1 VSPPIGAL
9 VKFAITSSRG
19 AAGMRDA
26 RTFADWTLRP
36 RLLAVPGVSQVIVH
50 GGEIERIEVRPDPIR
65 MRQLGVT
72 LSDLIVAIRQSQAT
86 RGAGFAETANVRADV
101 QDESRLTLADA
112 DASLAALPVAKN
124 DESVVRLDQ
133 VADVVRAATPPVGAA
148 LYDGRDAVY
157 VQVNKLPAADTIE
170 VTRAVEDVIK
180 RSVRSLPAGSRIE
193 TPVFRQASFIDTSL
207 RSVGRAMAIGSIL
220 VIFVLVAFLRS
231 GRLAIISLTAIPL
244 SIVTAAFVLVSFG
257 ASINGLTLG
266 GLAIAVGEVVD
277 DAKRSAMAQV
287 REIEQHAREEG
298 EERARKIL
306 TIAIQR
312 VASEQTAESTV
323 SVFALPSEDM
333 KGRIIGREGRNIRA
347 FEATTGVNLIIDDTP
362 EAVVLS
368 SFDPVRREAARMT
381 LEKLVQDGRIHPA
394 RIEEIH
400 ERSLAEIEE
409 RVRRAGDDAVAEV
422 GITDVHPEMIKLL
435 GRLQYRTSYGQNVL
449 RHLVESAHIASSLA
463 AELGVDPKI
472 AKRGAFLHDIGK
484 AVTHEVEGSHAII
497 GAEIARR
504 MKEDPEVVHCIESHH
519 GEVEQRTVD
528 AVLAQIAD
536 SISGG
541 RPGARR
547 ESLETYVKRLER
559 LEEICT
565 AFPGVEKV
573 YAMQAGREV
582 RVLVQPEAVDDLTAQ
597 VIARDIAKQ
606 VEEELQYPGQI
617 RITVVRETRATEY
630 AR

>member
-1 VSPPIGAL
+1 MTP
-9 VKFAITSSRG
+9 
-19 AAGMRDA
+19 
-26 RTFADWTLRP
+26 
-36 RLLAVPGVSQVIVH
+36 VIV
-50 GGEIERIEVRPDPIR
+50 G
-65 MRQLGVT
+65 
-72 LSDLIVAIRQSQAT
+72 IVALLVGV
-86 RGAGFAETANVRADV
+86 GAGFLIRSRMAKSGARTIEAQAHQKLSQAQQDAEQVRRQAEQVLV
-101 QDESRLTLADA
+101 QSEQDAAQTLRRSLEEAKA
-112 DASLAALPVAKN
+112 DASQIRREAEEDVKARRDEIARLERRISEAEDEIRTRTTRLEARAQELEERDHTLA
-124 DESVVRLDQ
+124 E
-133 VADVVRAATPPVGAA
+133 VRARLEKAA
-148 LYDGRDAVY
+148 EQHRTQLERVAGMTTTEARD
-157 VQVNKLPAADTIE
+157 T
-170 VTRAVEDVIK
+170 
-180 RSVRSLPAGSRIE
+180 
-193 TPVFRQASFIDTSL
+193 
-207 RSVGRAMAIGSIL
+207 
-220 VIFVLVAFLRS
+220 LVA
-231 GRLAIISLTAIPL
+231 
-244 SIVTAAFVLVSFG
+244 
-257 ASINGLTLG
+257 N
-266 GLAIAVGEVVD
+266 VVD
-277 DAKRSAMAQV
+277 DAKRSAMTQV
-287 REIEQHAREEG
+287 REIEQRAREEG
-298 EERARKIL
+298 EERARKVL
-306 TIAIQR
+306 TVAIQR

-323 SVFALPSEDM
+323 AVFSLPSEDM

-347 FEATTGVNLIIDDTP
+347 FEAATGVNIIIDDTP

-368 SFDPVRREAARMT
+368 SFDPVRREAARLT
-381 LEKLVQDGRIHPA
+381 LEKLVADGRIHPA
-394 RIEEIH
+394 RIEEVH
-400 ERSLAEIEE
+400 ERSLAEIDE
-409 RVRRAGDDAVAEV
+409 RIRRAGEDAVAEV

-449 RHLVESAHIASSLA
+449 KHLVESSHIASSLA
-463 AELGVDPKI
+463 AEIGVDPTI

-519 GEVEQRTVD
+519 GEVEQRTIH

-559 LEEICT
+559 LEEICN
-565 AFPGVEKV
+565 AFEGVEKV

-582 RVLVQPEAVDDLTAQ
+582 RVLVQPEAIDDIQAQ

>member
-1 VSPPIGAL
+1 MTAVIVGLVAL
-9 VKFAITSSRG
+9 VVG
-19 AAGMRDA
+19 VAAGFLIRSSMAKSGARTIESQARQSLADAQQEGDQMRRQAEQVLVQSEQEAAQTLRRSLEEAKADAAQIRREAEEDVKARRDEIARLERRIGDAEEEIRGRTQRLDARADELEERDA
-26 RTFADWTLRP
+26 RLAEVRG
-36 RLLAVPGVSQVIVH
+36 RLEKAAEQHRTQL
-50 GGEIERIEVRPDPIR
+50 ERI
-65 MRQLGVT
+65 
-72 LSDLIVAIRQSQAT
+72 
-86 RGAGFAETANVRADV
+86 AGMTSAEAK
-101 QDESRLTLADA
+101 E
-112 DASLAALPVAKN
+112 AL
-124 DESVVRLDQ
+124 
-133 VADVVRAATPPVGAA
+133 
-148 LYDGRDAVY
+148 
-157 VQVNKLPAADTIE
+157 
-170 VTRAVEDVIK
+170 
-180 RSVRSLPAGSRIE
+180 
-193 TPVFRQASFIDTSL
+193 
-207 RSVGRAMAIGSIL
+207 
-220 VIFVLVAFLRS
+220 
-231 GRLAIISLTAIPL
+231 
-244 SIVTAAFVLVSFG
+244 
-257 ASINGLTLG
+257 
-266 GLAIAVGEVVD
+266 VGEVVD
-277 DAKRSAMAQV
+277 DAKRAAMAQV
-287 REIEQHAREEG
+287 REIEQRAREEG

-306 TIAIQR
+306 TVAIQR

-323 SVFALPSEDM
+323 AVFTLPGEDM

-347 FEATTGVNLIIDDTP
+347 FEAATGVNIIIDDTP

-368 SFDPVRREAARMT
+368 SFDPVRREAARLT
-381 LEKLVQDGRIHPA
+381 LEKLVADGRIHPA
-394 RIEEIH
+394 RIEEVH
-400 ERSLAEIEE
+400 ERSLAEIDE
-409 RVRRAGDDAVAEV
+409 RIRRAGEDAVADV

-449 RHLVESAHIASSLA
+449 KHLVESAHIASSLA
-463 AELGVDPKI
+463 AEIGIEPTI

-519 GEVEQRTVD
+519 GEVEQRTIH

-559 LEEICT
+559 LEEICGS
-565 AFPGVEKV
+565 FEGVEKV

-582 RVLVQPEAVDDLTAQ
+582 RVLVQPEAVDDVQAQ

-617 RITVVRETRATEY
+617 RITVVRETRATEF

>member
-1 VSPPIGAL
+1 MAPVIVGVVAL
-9 VKFAITSSRG
+9 LVG
-19 AAGMRDA
+19 VAAGFLIRVSMAQSSARSIEAQASRKLVEAEQKLVQADQESAQVLRSSLEDA
-26 RTFADWTLRP
+26 KAQAAQIRREAEDDVKARREEIARLERRIAGSEDELRTRTQKL
-36 RLLAVPGVSQVIVH
+36 
-50 GGEIERIEVRPDPIR
+50 
-65 MRQLGVT
+65 
-72 LSDLIVAIRQSQAT
+72 
-86 RGAGFAETANVRADV
+86 
-101 QDESRLTLADA
+101 DA
-112 DASLAALPVAKN
+112 
-124 DESVVRLDQ
+124 
-133 VADVVRAATPPVGAA
+133 
-148 LYDGRDAVY
+148 
-157 VQVNKLPAADTIE
+157 
-170 VTRAVEDVIK
+170 RAVELEERDEK
-180 RSVRSLPAGSRIE
+180 LAEVRVRLEKAAEQHRAQLE
-193 TPVFRQASFIDTSL
+193 RVARMTSTEA
-207 RSVGRAMAIGSIL
+207 RD
-220 VIFVLVAFLRS
+220 
-231 GRLAIISLTAIPL
+231 
-244 SIVTAAFVLVSFG
+244 VLVSE
-257 ASINGLTLG
+257 I
-266 GLAIAVGEVVD
+266 VD
-277 DAKRSAMAQV
+277 DAKRSAMAEV
-287 REIEQHAREEG
+287 REIEQRAREDG

-368 SFDPVRREAARMT
+368 SFDPVRREAARLT

-394 RIEEIH
+394 RIEEVH
-400 ERSLAEIEE
+400 ERSLAEIDE
-409 RVRRAGDDAVAEV
+409 RVRRAGEDAVADV
-422 GITDVHPEMIKLL
+422 GITAIHPEMVKLL

-449 RHLVESAHIASSLA
+449 KHLVESAHIASSLS
-463 AELGVDPKI
+463 AELGLDPSI

-484 AVTHEVEGSHAII
+484 AVTHEIEGSHAII

-519 GEVEQRTVD
+519 GEVEQRSIH

-559 LEEICT
+559 LEEICN
-565 AFPGVEKV
+565 AFEGVEKV

-582 RVLVQPEAVDDLTAQ
+582 RVLVQPEHVDDMQAQ
-597 VIARDIAKQ
+597 IIARDIAKQ

-617 RITVVRETRATEY
+617 KITVVRETRATEF

>member
-1 VSPPIGAL
+1 MIPVLIGLAGLGIGVAIGFVVRKTMAASNAQSIETRAQKLLLEAEREADSATKQAL
-9 VKFAITSSRG
+9 QETKAEVAAIRRDVEEDVRARREEVARLERRMTEGEEDLRTKTAKVEARSAELAEREEKLTYVREQLEKATEVHRAQLEKIAAMTSSE
-19 AAGMRDA
+19 ARDHLMA
-26 RTFADWTLRP
+26 
-36 RLLAVPGVSQVIVH
+36 QIV
-50 GGEIERIEVRPDPIR
+50 
-65 MRQLGVT
+65 
-72 LSDLIVAIRQSQAT
+72 
-86 RGAGFAETANVRADV
+86 
-101 QDESRLTLADA
+101 DE
-112 DASLAALPVAKN
+112 AK
-124 DESVVRLDQ
+124 
-133 VADVVRAATPPVGAA
+133 RAAM
-148 LYDGRDAVY
+148 
-157 VQVNKLPAADTIE
+157 
-170 VTRAVEDVIK
+170 
-180 RSVRSLPAGSRIE
+180 S
-193 TPVFRQASFIDTSL
+193 
-207 RSVGRAMAIGSIL
+207 
-220 VIFVLVAFLRS
+220 
-231 GRLAIISLTAIPL
+231 
-244 SIVTAAFVLVSFG
+244 
-257 ASINGLTLG
+257 
-266 GLAIAVGEVVD
+266 
-277 DAKRSAMAQV
+277 QV
-287 REIEQHAREEG
+287 REIEQRAREDG
-298 EERARKIL
+298 EERARKIV

-381 LEKLVQDGRIHPA
+381 LEKLVADGRIHPA

-400 ERSLAEIEE
+400 ERSLRELDEQI
-409 RVRRAGDDAVAEV
+409 RRAGEDAVADV
-422 GITDVHPEMIKLL
+422 GLTDIHPELVKLL
-435 GRLQYRTSYGQNVL
+435 GRLQFRTSYGQNVL
-449 RHLVESAHIASSLA
+449 KHLVESAHIASAMASEIGIDA
-463 AELGVDPKI
+463 AI

-504 MKEDPEVVHCIESHH
+504 LKESPEVVHCIESHH
-519 GEVEQRTVD
+519 GEVEQHSMH

-536 SISGG
+536 GISGG

-565 AFPGVEKV
+565 ARPGVSKTF
-573 YAMQAGREV
+573 AMQAGREV
-582 RVLVQPEAVDDLTAQ
+582 RVMVVPEDVDDVQAQ

-617 RITVVRETRATEY
+617 KITVVRETRAVEY

>member
-1 VSPPIGAL
+1 MTPVIAGVALIAGAVAGFLIRANIGASKARSVEAQALNTL
-9 VKFAITSSRG
+9 VESRQEAASTLKKAIEDAKDEAAQIRRDAEDDVRSRREEIARLETRISGTEDELRSRRERLDTRASELEERDRKLTFVREQLEHASDQHRTQLERIAGMTSSE
-19 AAGMRDA
+19 ARD
-26 RTFADWTLRP
+26 
-36 RLLAVPGVSQVIVH
+36 
-50 GGEIERIEVRPDPIR
+50 
-65 MRQLGVT
+65 QL
-72 LSDLIVAIRQSQAT
+72 
-86 RGAGFAETANVRADV
+86 
-101 QDESRLTLADA
+101 
-112 DASLAALPVAKN
+112 
-124 DESVVRLDQ
+124 
-133 VADVVRAATPPVGAA
+133 VG
-148 LYDGRDAVY
+148 
-157 VQVNKLPAADTIE
+157 QI
-170 VTRAVEDVIK
+170 
-180 RSVRSLPAGSRIE
+180 
-193 TPVFRQASFIDTSL
+193 
-207 RSVGRAMAIGSIL
+207 
-220 VIFVLVAFLRS
+220 
-231 GRLAIISLTAIPL
+231 
-244 SIVTAAFVLVSFG
+244 
-257 ASINGLTLG
+257 
-266 GLAIAVGEVVD
+266 VD

-287 REIEQHAREEG
+287 REIEQRAREEG
-298 EERARKIL
+298 EERARKVL

-347 FEATTGVNLIIDDTP
+347 FEATTGVNIIIDDTP

-394 RIEEIH
+394 RIEEVH
-400 ERSLAEIEE
+400 ERSLAEMEE
-409 RVRRAGDDAVAEV
+409 RVRRAGEDAVAEV
-422 GITDVHPEMIKLL
+422 GITDIHPEMIKLL

-449 RHLVESAHIASSLA
+449 KHLVESSHIAASLA
-463 AELGVDPKI
+463 AEIGIDPTI

-504 MKEDPEVVHCIESHH
+504 MKESPDVVHCIESHH
-519 GEVEQRTVD
+519 GEVEQRTIH

-559 LEEICT
+559 LEEICNS
-565 AFPGVEKV
+565 FPGVDRV
-573 YAMQAGREV
+573 FAMQAGREV
-582 RVLVQPEAVDDLTAQ
+582 RVMVQPEDVDDLQAQ
-597 VIARDIAKQ
+597 IIARDIAKQ

-617 RITVVRETRATEY
+617 RITVVREIRATEY

>member
-1 VSPPIGAL
+1 MVPVIVGLGAL
-9 VKFAITSSRG
+9 VVGIAVGFAVRARLAQTSAQTIEAQAQARADKRLAEADQE
-19 AAGMRDA
+19 AAATLKKGLQEAKQLASAIRREAEEDVRARRDEIARLEKRISSAEDEIRTRVQRLDA
-26 RTFADWTLRP
+26 RSAEL
-36 RLLAVPGVSQVIVH
+36 
-50 GGEIERIEVRPDPIR
+50 EERDHKLGYVRE
-65 MRQLGVT
+65 QL
-72 LSDLIVAIRQSQAT
+72 
-86 RGAGFAETANVRADV
+86 E
-101 QDESRLTLADA
+101 
-112 DASLAALPVAKN
+112 K
-124 DESVVRLDQ
+124 
-133 VADVVRAATPPVGAA
+133 
-148 LYDGRDAVY
+148 
-157 VQVNKLPAADTIE
+157 AADTH
-170 VTRAVEDVIK
+170 RAQLERI
-180 RSVRSLPAGSRIE
+180 AGM
-193 TPVFRQASFIDTSL
+193 TSTEARDHL
-207 RSVGRAMAIGSIL
+207 M
-220 VIFVLVAFLRS
+220 
-231 GRLAIISLTAIPL
+231 
-244 SIVTAAFVLVSFG
+244 
-257 ASINGLTLG
+257 
-266 GLAIAVGEVVD
+266 GEMMEE
-277 DAKRSAMAQV
+277 ARRSAMAQV
-287 REIEQHAREEG
+287 REIEQRAREEG

-312 VASEQTAESTV
+312 VASEQTSESTV

-368 SFDPVRREAARMT
+368 CFDPVRREAARMT

-400 ERSLAEIEE
+400 ERSQRELDEQI
-409 RVRRAGDDAVAEV
+409 RRAGEDAVAEV
-422 GITDVHPEMIKLL
+422 GITDIHPEMVRLL

-449 RHLVESAHIASSLA
+449 KHLVESAHIASSLA
-463 AELGVDPKI
+463 AELGIEPAI

-504 MKEDPEVVHCIESHH
+504 LKEDPDVVHCIESHH
-519 GEVEQRTVD
+519 GEVEQRTVH

-559 LEEICT
+559 LEEICSS
-565 AFPGVEKV
+565 FPGVEKV
-573 YAMQAGREV
+573 FAMQAGREV
-582 RVLVQPEAVDDLTAQ
+582 RVMVQPGSIDDLQAQ
-597 VIARDIAKQ
+597 IIARDIAKQ

-617 RITVVRETRATEY
+617 KITVVRETRATEF

>member
-1 VSPPIGAL
+1 MVPVIIGIVAL
-9 VKFAITSSRG
+9 ALGV
-19 AAGMRDA
+19 AAGFMIRA
-26 RTFADWTLRP
+26 TMATTSAHAIETKAQQTLVQSEQE
-36 RLLAVPGVSQVIVH
+36 AAQ
-50 GGEIERIEVRPDPIR
+50 
-65 MRQLGVT
+65 T
-72 LSDLIVAIRQSQAT
+72 LKKA
-86 RGAGFAETANVRADV
+86 
-101 QDESRLTLADA
+101 LADA
-112 DASLAALPVAKN
+112 KDEASQIRREAEE
-124 DESVVRLDQ
+124 D
-133 VADVVRAATPPVGAA
+133 VRAR
-148 LYDGRDAVY
+148 RDEIARLERRISGTEDELRTRT
-157 VQVNKLPAADTIE
+157 QKLEA
-170 VTRAVEDVIK
+170 RASELEERDQK
-180 RSVRSLPAGSRIE
+180 LAEVRSRLERAAE
-193 TPVFRQASFIDTSL
+193 TQRTKLETIASMTSQEAREQL
-207 RSVGRAMAIGSIL
+207 M
-220 VIFVLVAFLRS
+220 
-231 GRLAIISLTAIPL
+231 
-244 SIVTAAFVLVSFG
+244 
-257 ASINGLTLG
+257 GL
-266 GLAIAVGEVVD
+266 VVD
-277 DAKRSAMAQV
+277 DAKRGAMAQV
-287 REIEQHAREEG
+287 REIEQRAREEG

-368 SFDPVRREAARMT
+368 CFDPVRREAARLT

-394 RIEEIH
+394 RIEEVH
-400 ERSLAEIEE
+400 ERSLAEIDE

-422 GITDVHPEMIKLL
+422 GLTDIHPEMIKLL

-449 RHLVESAHIASSLA
+449 KHLVESAHIAASLA
-463 AELGVDPKI
+463 AELGLDPTI

-519 GEVEQRTVD
+519 GEVEQRTIH

-559 LEEICT
+559 LEEICES
-565 AFPGVEKV
+565 FDGVEKV
-573 YAMQAGREV
+573 FAMQAGREV
-582 RVLVQPEAVDDLTAQ
+582 RVMVQPENIDDLQAQ

-617 RITVVRETRATEY
+617 KITVVRETRATEY

>member
-1 VSPPIGAL
+1 MTAVIVGVVALILGGATGFLIRTNMARSSATTLEGQAQQKL
-9 VKFAITSSRG
+9 VQADQKLVAAQEDAAQTLRKAIEDAKIDASQIRRDAEEDVKTRRDEVARLERRISETEDELRARTRKLDERVLELTERDERLQEVRARLEKAAEQHRIQLERVAGMTSSE
-19 AAGMRDA
+19 A
-26 RTFADWTLRP
+26 REQ
-36 RLLAVPGVSQVIVH
+36 LLAS
-50 GGEIERIEVRPDPIR
+50 
-65 MRQLGVT
+65 
-72 LSDLIVAIRQSQAT
+72 LI
-86 RGAGFAETANVRADV
+86 
-101 QDESRLTLADA
+101 
-112 DASLAALPVAKN
+112 
-124 DESVVRLDQ
+124 
-133 VADVVRAATPPVGAA
+133 
-148 LYDGRDAVY
+148 
-157 VQVNKLPAADTIE
+157 
-170 VTRAVEDVIK
+170 
-180 RSVRSLPAGSRIE
+180 
-193 TPVFRQASFIDTSL
+193 
-207 RSVGRAMAIGSIL
+207 
-220 VIFVLVAFLRS
+220 
-231 GRLAIISLTAIPL
+231 
-244 SIVTAAFVLVSFG
+244 
-257 ASINGLTLG
+257 
-266 GLAIAVGEVVD
+266 D
-277 DAKRSAMAQV
+277 DAKRASMAQV
-287 REIEQHAREEG
+287 REIEQIAREEG
-298 EERARKIL
+298 EERARKIV

-323 SVFALPSEDM
+323 SVFTLPSEDM

-368 SFDPVRREAARMT
+368 SFDPVRREAARLS

-394 RIEEIH
+394 RIEEVH
-400 ERSLAEIEE
+400 ERSLAEIDE
-409 RVRRAGDDAVAEV
+409 RIRRAGEDAVAEV
-422 GITDVHPEMIKLL
+422 GITDIHPEMIKLL

-449 RHLVESAHIASSLA
+449 KHLVESAHIASALS
-463 AELGVDPKI
+463 AELGLDPAI

-519 GEVEQRTVD
+519 GEVEQRTIH

-536 SISGG
+536 GISGG

-559 LEEICT
+559 LEEICNS
-565 AFPGVEKV
+565 FPGVEKV

-582 RVLVQPEAVDDLTAQ
+582 RVLVQPESIDDLAAQ

-617 RITVVRETRATEY
+617 KITVVREIRATEY